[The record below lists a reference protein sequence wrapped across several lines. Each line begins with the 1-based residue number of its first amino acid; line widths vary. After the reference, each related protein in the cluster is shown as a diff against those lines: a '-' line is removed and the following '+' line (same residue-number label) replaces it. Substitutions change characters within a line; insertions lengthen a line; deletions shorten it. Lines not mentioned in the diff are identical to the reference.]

1 MRKYVLPLIGTSAL
15 LIGAGAAAQVASAGE
30 PANFGAEYSQVYSW
44 AGGLVG
50 TFNVSNPSAE
60 AASTWELSFGLPN
73 GAKVTG
79 VWNAVLTSSH
89 GIYTLKPIAR
99 TKTLA
104 GHASADIGIA
114 ASATVPVTPVKCV
127 INRKKCKVNAGSL
140 STFEQVAPD
149 QVEASAPSQAG
160 QSGTDA
166 TGGSGS
172 RTSGSSTSGTT
183 RPAAPAKPATTVI
196 APSVYMP
203 ATGRPPLEALATGSG
218 AHALTLASLL
228 PSVDSGCQLKWGGS
242 IDLGRFT
249 SEIRTMVASK
259 VDVIVSIGAGSGI
272 DIAKACGTVAALE
285 KSLLSVLDLGV
296 RNLDFSIPG
305 NLVADNPINILRA
318 QAIKD
323 LQSRFSDLNVT
334 YTVPAAAAGVSNA
347 LGGLNLL
354 TAPLSAAKQ
363 VGAVIDRV
371 NILPAD
377 LGSLGQIGSLLGGLT
392 SGNTLGG
399 LLDTAKGLHEK
410 IMQISGVDAATAWR
424 MIGIIPVIGGNDLL
438 GRNALLG
445 TVGKL
450 ISFAKANGLG
460 LVGFLPLDAVGGCA
474 ADSLLSAPLLSCL
487 DLTSPAHFFEIAN
500 IFNDT
505 LR

>member
-1 MRKYVLPLIGTSAL
+1 MRKYVLPLIGTAAL

-30 PANFGAEYSQVYSW
+30 PARFGAEYSQVYSW

-89 GIYTLKPIAR
+89 GTYTLKPIAR

-114 ASATVPVTPVKCV
+114 ASAATPVAPVRCL

-140 STFEQVAPD
+140 SKFQQVVPD
-149 QVEASAPSQAG
+149 QVEASAPTQAG
-160 QSGTDA
+160 QSGA
-166 TGGSGS
+166 NGTGSSGS
-172 RTSGSSTSGTT
+172 DASGSSSSGKTHV
-183 RPAAPAKPATTVI
+183 AAPVNPTTI
-196 APSVYMP
+196 FAPSVYVP
-203 ATGRPPLEALATGSG
+203 TTGRPPLEALATGSG
-218 AHALTLASLL
+218 ASTLTLTSLL
-228 PSVDSGCQLKWGGS
+228 PSVGTGCDLKWGGTTA
-242 IDLGRFT
+242 LGSFT
-249 SEIRTMVASK
+249 AEIRRILAARVNL
-259 VDVIVSIGAGSGI
+259 IVSVGAGSGI
-272 DIAKACGTVAALE
+272 DIAKACGSVAALE

-296 RNLDFSIPG
+296 RNLDFSIAG
-305 NLVADNPINILRA
+305 DVLADGTINTLRA
-318 QAIKD
+318 QAIKN

-334 YTVPAAAAGVSNA
+334 YTLPATAGGVSNA

-354 TAPLSAAKQ
+354 TAPLSAARG
-363 VGAVIDRV
+363 VGAVIERV

-377 LGSLGQIGSLLGGLT
+377 LGALGQIGSLLGGLT
-392 SGNTLGG
+392 SGNTLGT
-399 LLDTAKGLHEK
+399 LIDTAKALHER
-410 IMQISGVDAATAWR
+410 IMLIDGVDAATAWR
-424 MIGIIPVIGGNDLL
+424 MIGIVPVIGGNDLL
-438 GRNALLG
+438 GRTALLD

-450 ISFAKANGLG
+450 VSFARANGLG

-474 ADSLLSAPLLSCL
+474 GGSLLSAPLLSCL
-487 DLTSPAHFFEIAN
+487 GLTSPAHFFEIAN
-500 IFNDT
+500 IFHDT